1 MWYLLSS
8 NRIELFRQWI
18 TCSHF
23 PYRKQTFIL
32 RLLSLYLLC
41 NFYPFL
47 EYSIYRIH
55 TFSST
60 SSNNHLGSIFVPLKP
75 ISFVSSIIRISAT
88 SLILLDSSVDTF
100 LLHFP
105 FLFLFLWYPYSRFPL
120 QQYSFHLF
128 CNIMLTLSNNVA
140 KHIPKSNDL
149 YWSWYETRV

>member
-8 NRIELFRQWI
+8 NKIELFRQWV

-60 SSNNHLGSIFVPLKP
+60 SSNNHFLSIFVPLKP

-88 SLILLDSSVDTF
+88 SLVLSDSSVGTF
-100 LLHFP
+100 LLHFLFL

-128 CNIMLTLSNNVA
+128 CNIMLTLSM
-140 KHIPKSNDL
+140 
-149 YWSWYETRV
+149 